1 MPAESM
7 AGLLQGGVIER
18 SWIGGRMFGNAWLVN
33 SKTGEGAWVGA
44 THKVVSPVTPAA
56 SVCHMFYSMTCACSP
71 GMRRVRRCC
80 LAGLHV
86 VRVTNATALPAQ
98 ASIMQ
103 RRQKR

>member
-33 SKTGEGAWVGA
+33 SQTGEGAWVGA
-44 THKVVSPVTPAA
+44 THKVIRLYPLLLMPTLGPGAW
-56 SVCHMFYSMTCACSP
+56 CAPSHC

-80 LAGLHV
+80 LQPACRACHEH
-86 VRVTNATALPAQ
+86 RVQSPASSSTHQ
-98 ASIMQ
+98 AA
-103 RRQKR
+103 